1 MDIKNMKV
9 SIGIVIA
16 IIAQAFGIIWYVA
29 QLDSTV
35 TNLDTTVSS
44 MQASAA
50 DIDLAVLQ
58 ADLGNLKD
66 KVLNLS
72 SQEQVDL
79 SPLERAIAE
88 LNTSLSLIKLTIDG
102 ERDIRHTTLDDF
114 ESRLD
119 DIETIN
125 AVINNEMRT
134 IMSDHSGFAEAL
146 KQLELSGLLPSG
158 EKRTYGNYGN

>member
-1 MDIKNMKV
+1 VDIKNMKV

-16 IIAQAFGIIWYVA
+16 IVAQAFGIIWYVA

-44 MQASAA
+44 MQESAA
-50 DIDLAVLQ
+50 NIDLAVLQ
-58 ADLGNLKD
+58 TDFWNLKE
-66 KVLNLS
+66 KVGILS
-72 SQEQVDL
+72 LQEQVDL
-79 SPLERAIAE
+79 SPLERDMTE
-88 LNTSLSLIKLTIDG
+88 LETSLGLIKEIIDG
-102 ERDIRHTTLDDF
+102 ERDIRHTTLDEF

-134 IMSDHSGFAEAL
+134 IMSDHNGFAETL

-158 EKRTYGNYGN
+158 EMRTYGGYGN

>member
-1 MDIKNMKV
+1 MKV

-16 IIAQAFGIIWYVA
+16 IVAQAFGIIWYVA

-50 DIDLAVLQ
+50 NIDLAVLQ
-58 ADLGNLKD
+58 ADFWNLKD
-66 KVLNLS
+66 KVEVLS
-72 SQEQVDL
+72 LQEQVDI
-79 SPLERAIAE
+79 SPLEQDMAE
-88 LNTSLSLIKLTIDG
+88 LETSLGLIKETIDG

-119 DIETIN
+119 DIETTN

-134 IMSDHSGFAEAL
+134 IMSDHQGFAEVL
-146 KQLELSGLLPSG
+146 RELELSGILPSG

>member
-1 MDIKNMKV
+1 MKV

-16 IIAQAFGIIWYVA
+16 IVAQAFGIIWYVA

-35 TNLDTTVSS
+35 TNLDSTVSS

-58 ADLGNLKD
+58 TDFWNLKD
-66 KVLNLS
+66 KVDILS

-88 LNTSLSLIKLTIDG
+88 LDTSLGLIKETIDG
-102 ERDIRHTTLDDF
+102 ERDIRHTTLDEF

-134 IMSDHSGFAEAL
+134 IMADHNGFAEVL
-146 KQLELSGLLPSG
+146 RQLELSGVLPSG
-158 EKRTYGNYGN
+158 ETRAYGNYGN

>member
-16 IIAQAFGIIWYVA
+16 IVAQAFGIIWYVA

-35 TNLDTTVSS
+35 KNLDITVNS
-44 MQASAA
+44 MQESAA

-58 ADLGNLKD
+58 TDFWNLKD
-66 KVLNLS
+66 KVEILS
-72 SQEQVDL
+72 LQEQVDI
-79 SPLERAIAE
+79 SPLERTIVE
-88 LNTSLSLIKLTIDG
+88 LETSLGLIKETIDG

-119 DIETIN
+119 DIETTN

-134 IMSDHSGFAEAL
+134 IMSDHSGFAEVL
-146 KQLELSGLLPSG
+146 RELELSGLLPSG